1 MPWKFR
7 RLSTAIFT
15 GTMVAGAPLLAAC
28 GSGPSYDEW
37 AATDGAAGRINLD
50 DVQEAFKN
58 SQSPTEF
65 ERRVN
70 EIYEGDGIILIRALQ
85 DGDRLTLEGWE
96 DLNNSNDIEDAQDD
110 RLFSIVQDTNEEYDM
125 RGYGA
130 NGYYHS
136 HFGAGDFLFTYLL
149 LSSFNRGPYFYHT
162 PVGYGSTLRQNRT
175 SYRQSSR
182 YGTQVARNSR
192 YATRQQGFAGSRYQ
206 GSTSAARQ
214 SYQQTQRTSGAFRA
228 SNSISR
234 AGGSSAISRSS
245 LGSFSGGGGQVK
257 LRPGRPSR
265 PVAAGSSA
273 HPELVEGRLHPNG
286 TTLDPR

>member
-1 MPWKFR
+1 MALKIR
-7 RLSTAIFT
+7 RWGLAVFT
-15 GTMVAGAPLLAAC
+15 GTMVAGAPLMAAC
-28 GSGPSYDEW
+28 SSGPSYDEW

-58 SQSPTEF
+58 SKSATEF
-65 ERRVN
+65 EQRVN

-96 DLNNSNDIEDAQDD
+96 DLNGSNDIEDNQDD
-110 RLFSIVQDTNEEYDM
+110 RLFSIVKANEEYDM

-130 NGYYHS
+130 NGYYNS

-149 LSSFNRGPYFYHT
+149 ISSFNRGPYFYHT
-162 PVGYGSTLRQNRT
+162 PANYGPTIRQERAN
-175 SYRQSSR
+175 YRQSSR

-206 GSTSAARQ
+206 EAGRSTSAARQ
-214 SYQQTQRTSGAFRA
+214 SYQQTHRTSGTFRSSSA
-228 SNSISR
+228 VSR

-245 LGSFSGGGGQVK
+245 FGSFQGGGGQVK
-257 LRPGRPSR
+257 LRGGRAVR
-265 PVAAGSSA
+265 GG
-273 HPELVEGRLHPNG
+273 HKQR
-286 TTLDPR
+286 